1 MSQIPCQHHL
11 RGACILGESVTAIGV
26 GLTNDENLTT
36 AEPARHPLAKC
47 GEIMRCYAAVASLP
61 GGGTSSRRR
70 RCEYD
75 AGRATVARPVRRY
88 GSPFAIPGSSS
99 RPRPGRPAA
108 EFTEPDVVGPM
119 QKSDASVGFDTSSM
133 PMAQHIV
140 RGT

>member
-1 MSQIPCQHHL
+1 MNVSVAPSSVALSQARPITVAVLFPVFL
-11 RGACILGESVTAIGV
+11 WLALWA
-26 GLTNDENLTT
+26 DEHRAT
-36 AEPARHPLAKC
+36 
-47 GEIMRCYAAVASLP
+47 AAVASLP